1 MKWGRGTAEGGGGGG
16 NMLSQPFQ
24 EQHPNGLYVL
34 DFCGPEA
41 RLAVEVDGFVH
52 DLPEQAAR
60 DARRDKWL
68 VEQGIQ
74 VNDRVLE
81 GVRARIEAVGRGEA

>member
-1 MKWGRGTAEGGGGGG
+1 M
-16 NMLSQPFQ
+16 
-24 EQHPNGLYVL
+24 
-34 DFCGPEA
+34 
-41 RLAVEVDGFVH
+41 H
-52 DLPEQAAR
+52 DVPEQAAR

-81 GVRARIEAVGRGEA
+81 GVLARIEAVGRGEA